1 LQSVI
6 NHTMKLIKA
15 TNYSIIFDQEDYSL
29 LAILLQEG
37 DYSSFFVLVDEHTK
51 EFCLPIFNTKID
63 LPYELITIPSGESH
77 KNLETCTNVWNK
89 LAALGA
95 NRKSVLINIGGGM
108 LTDIGGFIAST
119 FKRGMPFINIPTS
132 LLGMVDA
139 SVGGKTGIDFN
150 GLKNQIGLFAN
161 PEMVVID
168 TEYLNSLPLRERI
181 SGMAEIIKYALTY
194 DANLW
199 ENIKLNFTTRKT
211 RISEFVHRSIEIK
224 NEIVLKDPKEQNLR
238 KILNYGHTIGHAV
251 ETFFLQSKNKQTLTH
266 GEAVA
271 IGLVCET
278 YISNKLYNF
287 PKRELTLL
295 KKHIHK
301 LFGKIHLD
309 KTDYKAI
316 LDLMK
321 HDKKNIQGE
330 VRFVLLEDLAKTK
343 IDCVVETTL
352 IVEALDYYNLQ
363 FF

>member
-1 LQSVI
+1 
-6 NHTMKLIKA
+6 MKNIQA
-15 TNYSIIFDQEDYSL
+15 AGYRIIFEQENYID

-51 EFCLPIFNTKID
+51 EFCLPLFNSKID
-63 LPYELITIPSGESH
+63 LPYQLITIPSGESH
-77 KNLETCTNVWNK
+77 KTLETCTYVWNK
-89 LAALGA
+89 LAELGA
-95 NRKSVLINIGGGM
+95 DRKSVLINIGGGM

-119 FKRGMPFINIPTS
+119 FKRGMPFIHISTS

-161 PEMVVID
+161 PDMVVID
-168 TEYLNSLPLRERI
+168 TQHLNTLPLRERI
-181 SGMAEIIKYALTY
+181 SGMAEIIKYALSY
-194 DANLW
+194 DADLW
-199 ENIKLNFTTRKT
+199 ETIKVNFTTKKT
-211 RISEFVHRSIEIK
+211 RISELVYRSIEIK

-251 ETFFLQSKNKQTLTH
+251 ETFFLQNKEKHTLTH

-278 YISNKLYNF
+278 YISSTLFNF
-287 PKRELTLL
+287 PKRELTIL

-330 VRFVLLEDLAKTK
+330 VRFVLLKDIAQTK
-343 IDCVVETTL
+343 IDCVVETAL
-352 IVEALDYYNLQ
+352 ITESLDYYNLALSTS
-363 FF
+363 